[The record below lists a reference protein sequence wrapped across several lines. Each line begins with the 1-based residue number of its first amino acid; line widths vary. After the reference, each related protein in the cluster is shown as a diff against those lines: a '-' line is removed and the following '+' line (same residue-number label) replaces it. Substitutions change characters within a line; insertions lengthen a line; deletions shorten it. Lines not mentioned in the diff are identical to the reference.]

1 MKQIKEYF
9 NNGIIKNIDLKM
21 IQFIEHSHTS
31 IGKIKIHDLKAKTKI
46 YSYLCHIYKQ
56 IKEEFPKKITTQS
69 PKLEEL
75 K

>member
-21 IQFIEHSHTS
+21 IQFIEHCHTS
-31 IGKIKIHDLKAKTKI
+31 IGKIKIQDLKAKTKI

-69 PKLEEL
+69 PKLKEL